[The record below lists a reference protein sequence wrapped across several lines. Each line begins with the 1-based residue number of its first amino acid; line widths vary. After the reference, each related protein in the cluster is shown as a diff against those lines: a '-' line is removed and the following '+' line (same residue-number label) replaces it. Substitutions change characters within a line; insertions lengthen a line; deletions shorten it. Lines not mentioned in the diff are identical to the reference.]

1 MGCKFHEKLDG
12 MAHEYVEGGVMAPYA
27 LGLVAMRHNI
37 EPVWTPLWE
46 MLAQMVESIE
56 SCKVHALAGGEKVP
70 QGEEKTK
77 ENGMI

>member
-37 EPVWTPLWE
+37 EPVWTPL
-46 MLAQMVESIE
+46 
-56 SCKVHALAGGEKVP
+56 
-70 QGEEKTK
+70 
-77 ENGMI
+77 